1 MMDQKSLSP
10 CLPSAQDE
18 TVNTSQ
24 NDSGALVQDNIQR
37 NLESAMDSVIETN
50 IAVIE
55 STKTSLST
63 GSSPRK
69 DESEDNNA
77 HTEPSAVQVES
88 PDIFTELFEPIA
100 GLLPPNKPQDE
111 ITPQVHDVGAMGDGL
126 HAHVPDREESSSKSE
141 EDDSDGKFQRGV

>member
-1 MMDQKSLSP
+1 MDQKSSSP

-24 NDSGALVQDNIQR
+24 NDSGVLVQR
-37 NLESAMDSVIETN
+37 NLESAMDFVMETN

-55 STKTSLST
+55 STKKSLSR

-69 DESEDNNA
+69 DESEDNNT
-77 HTEPSAVQVES
+77 HTEPSSEQVES

-111 ITPQVHDVGAMGDGL
+111 ITSEVHDVGAMGDGL
-126 HAHVPDREESSSKSE
+126 HAHVPDREDSSSESE
-141 EDDSDGKFQRGV
+141 GDDSDGKFQRRV